1 MSENGQ
7 LKKELNLSQVIAMA
21 AGGMIAA
28 WMVEIK
34 YWFELS
40 GPGSIFSLINSLNF
54 SKPDIGAY

>member
-40 GPGSIFSLINSLNF
+40 GPGSIFSLITCALLIL
-54 SKPDIGAY
+54 PL